1 MGRTRSAKF
10 IYEILGE
17 SLGSCP
23 KLSHT
28 ESAPPSCASCDPFVP
43 CPSRQTSAA
52 LKPSFIMKSNNLS
65 IQPSINRC
73 VVRAVVVPSLFLI
86 ALATTSSVALCGP
99 DWDEGAH
106 GDAGST
112 ASTAQVITTA
122 GTVNTVRGSLTA
134 NLLGGDYQDMYVIY
148 VASPTSFSVSTLTAD
163 GGSATFNPMLYAFR
177 YEGFGETAH
186 ASAMLGNNI
195 AMAGVVGARLGPI
208 ANDNSGVRLTE
219 AGYYAIAISGFSS
232 RPTNAFGES
241 LFGSNIFGAG
251 NLVGPA
257 DGLNNLGLAGWDSD
271 GQTGEYLLHLSGI
284 TGVPAPG
291 AIALLGLAGLISRRR
306 R

>member
-1 MGRTRSAKF
+1 
-10 IYEILGE
+10 
-17 SLGSCP
+17 
-23 KLSHT
+23 
-28 ESAPPSCASCDPFVP
+28 
-43 CPSRQTSAA
+43 
-52 LKPSFIMKSNNLS
+52 MKSNHLS

-134 NLLGGDYQDMYVIY
+134 NLLGGDYQDMY
-148 VASPTSFSVSTLTAD
+148 AD
-163 GGSATFNPMLYAFR
+163 GGSATFNPLLYAFR
-177 YEGFGETAH
+177 VEGFGDTAH
-186 ASAMLGNNI
+186 AFAMLGNNI